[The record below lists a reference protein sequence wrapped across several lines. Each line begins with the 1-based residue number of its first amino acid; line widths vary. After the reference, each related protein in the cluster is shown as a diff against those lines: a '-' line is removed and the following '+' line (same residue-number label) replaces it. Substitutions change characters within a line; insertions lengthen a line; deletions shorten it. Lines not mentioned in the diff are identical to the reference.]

1 MDLEKIMALSISVQL
16 SKKISKRIANQT
28 ERYLQSFGED
38 TVTTKPLKNVWDDI
52 CYKFQTEEFCGKVYE
67 LMVVE
72 YVGSLVDAL
81 EDYEFNALYLQIESL
96 RTILAD
102 SAKSTPSDID
112 EHSLI
117 SMRFFK
123 DRVILYLIEEYVY
136 KRAKGYTNKRLRKAT
151 PSLKEIEK
159 N

>member
-1 MDLEKIMALSISVQL
+1 MDLEKIMALSIAVQL

-52 CYKFQTEEFCGKVYE
+52 CYKFQTEEFCGKAYE

-102 SAKSTPSDID
+102 SAKSTPSGID
-112 EHSLI
+112 KQSPI
-117 SMRFFK
+117 SIRLFK

-136 KRAKGYTNKRLRKAT
+136 KRAKGYTNKRLRKAIN
-151 PSLKEIEK
+151 S
-159 N
+159 

>member
-16 SKKISKRIANQT
+16 SKKISKRITNQT
-28 ERYLQSFGED
+28 QRYLQRSSES
-38 TVTTKPLKNVWDDI
+38 TVTTKHLENVWDDI
-52 CYKFQTEEFCGKVYE
+52 CYKFQTEGFCGKVYE

-112 EHSLI
+112 EQSSIRIRL
-117 SMRFFK
+117 FK

-136 KRAKGYTNKRLRKAT
+136 KWAKGYTNKGLRRAI

>member
-1 MDLEKIMALSISVQL
+1 
-16 SKKISKRIANQT
+16 
-28 ERYLQSFGED
+28 
-38 TVTTKPLKNVWDDI
+38 
-52 CYKFQTEEFCGKVYE
+52 
-67 LMVVE
+67 MVVE

-112 EHSLI
+112 EQSSI
-117 SMRFFK
+117 RMRLFK

-136 KRAKGYTNKRLRKAT
+136 KWAKGYTNKRLRQALN
-151 PSLKEIEK
+151 S
-159 N
+159 

>member
-1 MDLEKIMALSISVQL
+1 
-16 SKKISKRIANQT
+16 
-28 ERYLQSFGED
+28 
-38 TVTTKPLKNVWDDI
+38 
-52 CYKFQTEEFCGKVYE
+52 
-67 LMVVE
+67 MVVE

-96 RTILAD
+96 RTTLAD

-112 EHSLI
+112 EQSSI

-136 KRAKGYTNKRLRKAT
+136 KRAKGHTNKRLRKALN
-151 PSLKEIEK
+151 S
-159 N
+159 

>member
-38 TVTTKPLKNVWDDI
+38 TVTTKHLKNVWDDI

-67 LMVVE
+67 SMVVE

-112 EHSLI
+112 EQSSI
-117 SMRFFK
+117 RMRLFK
-123 DRVILYLIEEYVY
+123 DRVILYLIEEYIY
-136 KRAKGYTNKRLRKAT
+136 KRAKGYTNKRLSKALN
-151 PSLKEIEK
+151 S
-159 N
+159 

>member
-1 MDLEKIMALSISVQL
+1 MDLEKIMALSIAVQL

-38 TVTTKPLKNVWDDI
+38 TVTTKPLKNVWDNI
-52 CYKFQTEEFCGKVYE
+52 CYKFQTEEFCGKAYE

-102 SAKSTPSDID
+102 SAKSTPSGID
-112 EHSLI
+112 KQSPI
-117 SMRFFK
+117 SIRLFK

-136 KRAKGYTNKRLRKAT
+136 KRAKGYTNKRLRKAIN
-151 PSLKEIEK
+151 S
-159 N
+159 

>member
-1 MDLEKIMALSISVQL
+1 MDLEKIMALSIAVQL

-52 CYKFQTEEFCGKVYE
+52 CYKFQTEEFCGKAYE

-72 YVGSLVDAL
+72 YVGSRVDAL

-112 EHSLI
+112 EQSSI
-117 SMRFFK
+117 RMRFFN
-123 DRVILYLIEEYVY
+123 DRVILYLIEEYIY
-136 KRAKGYTNKRLRKAT
+136 KWAKGYTNKRLRKALN
-151 PSLKEIEK
+151 SLNEIEK
-159 N
+159 S